1 MKVGIPVLKCSLNP
15 SQQINKRTGKKAKT
29 CSVGAAWN
37 EMNDNRYGRDPTIE
51 KELTYRNVWM
61 LGHSN
66 DDIEAIVKNE
76 IEKINLERKM
86 AGKRAL
92 RSDAVSVLEIV
103 EKPNIEMMEKMNYEE
118 KKEFLSKSH
127 DVMEN
132 LIKEWNP
139 DWKWLASVQHHDEFG
154 GVSAHTHSLIMP
166 ITFDENGIKTLNAK
180 KEVGIKFFSFINKN
194 YPKLMREAGYTMVE
208 DCVTYDQ
215 LTEEEKLER
224 RLHPQENGIDAYQY
238 KQKKFKEMEQKLE
251 EISLENK
258 KMDERLEK
266 KIIEYTNAPTL
277 QKYKTVKSENEK
289 LQQEIFEKNGLIKK
303 LEKELDTAKKKIESL
318 KMRLINMSK
327 LAGRR
332 LMSVLGMPDEDIA
345 VKNELPLPI
354 VQEKINGMING
365 MDEQMKEIVPK
376 NCRVIPDANNTGTFM
391 VISKTEKNEYMKVK
405 DGFESRSV
413 AENYIKE
420 LKCWHIKIDENMHS
434 GIKLGQK

>member
-61 LGHSN
+61 LGHSD
-66 DDIEAIVKNE
+66 DDIEATVKSE
-76 IEKINLERKM
+76 IEQINLERKM
-86 AGKRAL
+86 SGKRAL
-92 RSDAVSVLEIV
+92 RSDAISVLEIV

-180 KEVGIKFFSFINKN
+180 KEVGIKFFSYINKN
-194 YPKLMREAGYTMVE
+194 YPKMMRSMGYEMIE

-215 LTEEEKLER
+215 LSEEEKMER
-224 RLHPQENGIDAYQY
+224 RLHPKEHGIDAYQF
-238 KQKKFKEMEQKLE
+238 KQKKLKEMEEKMDAITLKNEQMEKKLE
-251 EISLENK
+251 EAV
-258 KMDERLEK
+258 
-266 KIIEYTNAPTL
+266 IEYTNAPTL
-277 QKYKTVKSENEK
+277 KTYQLVQMENEQMK
-289 LQQEIFEKNGLIKK
+289 TEIKDKNNIIKK
-303 LEKELDTAKKKIESL
+303 LEEELSNVSIKIERL
-318 KMRLINMSK
+318 KMKLFNISK
-327 LAGRR
+327 SLGRR
-332 LMSVLGMPDEDIA
+332 LMIALGIEDDDLK
-345 VKNELPLPI
+345 VKNEMPSPNLMYEI
-354 VQEKINGMING
+354 KAMNEKFQEII
-365 MDEQMKEIVPK
+365 PK
-376 NCRVIPDANNTGTFM
+376 DCRVIPDANNPGTFM
-391 VISKTEKNEYMKVK
+391 VIRKTETNEYMKVK
-405 DGFESRSV
+405 DGFESRSA
-413 AENYIKE
+413 AENYIKGI
-420 LKCWHIKIDENMHS
+420 KDIHIKIDENMYD
-434 GIKLGQK
+434 GLKIGQK

>member
-61 LGHSN
+61 LGHSD
-66 DDIEAIVKNE
+66 DDIEATVKSK
-76 IEKINLERKM
+76 IEQINLERKM
-86 AGKRAL
+86 SGKRAL
-92 RSDAVSVLEIV
+92 RSDAISVLEIV

-180 KEVGIKFFSFINKN
+180 KEVGIKFFSYINKN
-194 YPKLMREAGYTMVE
+194 YPKMMRSMGYEMIE

-215 LTEEEKLER
+215 LSEEEKMER
-224 RLHPQENGIDAYQY
+224 RLNPKEHGIDAYQF
-238 KQKKFKEMEQKLE
+238 KQKKLKEMEQKMDAITLKNEQMEKKLE
-251 EISLENK
+251 EAV
-258 KMDERLEK
+258 
-266 KIIEYTNAPTL
+266 IEYTNAPNL
-277 QKYKTVKSENEK
+277 QSYQSIKKENIKMKLEINDKNSLIEKLENE
-289 LQQEIFEKNGLIKK
+289 LTNL
-303 LEKELDTAKKKIESL
+303 TAKVEILKTKLIDISKSL
-318 KMRLINMSK
+318 
-327 LAGRR
+327 GRR
-332 LMSVLGMPDEDIA
+332 LMNVLGIENDELKI
-345 VKNELPLPI
+345 KNEMPI
-354 VQEKINGMING
+354 TDVINEIKGIDEELKGINPK
-365 MDEQMKEIVPK
+365 DCRIVPDGK
-376 NCRVIPDANNTGTFM
+376 EAGKFKIMIKKQSG
-391 VISKTEKNEYMKVK
+391 EYELLK
-405 DGFESRSV
+405 DGFESRLD

-420 LKCWHIKIDENMHS
+420 IKDIHLKIDENMEV
-434 GIKLGQK
+434 GIKFRQK

>member
-76 IEKINLERKM
+76 IEKISLERKM

-166 ITFDENGIKTLNAK
+166 ITTDENGIKTLNAK
-180 KEVGIKFFSFINKN
+180 KEVGIKFFSYINKN
-194 YPKLMREAGYTMVE
+194 YPKMMRSMGYEMIE

-215 LTEEEKLER
+215 LSEEEKMER
-224 RLHPQENGIDAYQY
+224 RLNPKEHGIDAYQF
-238 KQKKFKEMEQKLE
+238 KQKKLKEMEQKMDAITLKNNQMERKLE
-251 EISLENK
+251 ETV
-258 KMDERLEK
+258 
-266 KIIEYTNAPTL
+266 IEYTDAPNL
-277 QKYKTVKSENEK
+277 KKYKTIKADNEK
-289 LQQEIFEKNGLIKK
+289 LKQEIFEKNGLIKK
-303 LEKELDTAKKKIESL
+303 LENELDTAKKKIESL

-327 LAGRR
+327 KAGRR
-332 LMSVLGMPDEDIA
+332 LMSALGMPDEDIA
-345 VKNELPLPI
+345 VKNEMPHPN
-354 VQEKINGMING
+354 VMEKINGMK
-365 MDEQMKEIVPK
+365 EQIKEISPK
-376 NCRVIPDANNTGTFM
+376 NCRVIPAVNNTGTFK
-391 VISKTEKNEYMKVK
+391 VVSKTEKNEYMLVK
-405 DGFESRSV
+405 DGFKSRSE

-420 LKCWHIKIDENMHS
+420 IKDIHLKIDENMHD